1 MEDNGLPAVGQLEA
15 TPEILRGLM
24 RELTE
29 EDARWKPA
37 PDRFSVAEVL
47 AHLSA
52 LARNDPTL
60 LAKNVQ
66 HHAKL
71 VPHLPVGKSILLP
84 RGKSTGRQLTCIS
97 ALDRPV
103 RPRHLVQE
111 AERLT
116 RALGVDDG
124 KITPHACGVDDNAGP

>member
-1 MEDNGLPAVGQLEA
+1 MSAKLKRMFGATQAQLLFQLSS
-15 TPEILRGLM
+15 TV
-24 RELTE
+24 
-29 EDARWKPA
+29 
-37 PDRFSVAEVL
+37 S
-47 AHLSA
+47 LSA

-124 KITPHACGVDDNAGP
+124 KITPHAYGVDDNAGP

>member
-1 MEDNGLPAVGQLEA
+1 MPSNGQRCLSSLS
-15 TPEILRGLM
+15 R
-24 RELTE
+24 R
-29 EDARWKPA
+29 PA
-37 PDRFSVAEVL
+37 PALDSGEIGRHPLRSQAIAGVIRPR
-47 AHLSA
+47 LSA

-124 KITPHACGVDDNAGP
+124 KITPHAYGVDDNAGP